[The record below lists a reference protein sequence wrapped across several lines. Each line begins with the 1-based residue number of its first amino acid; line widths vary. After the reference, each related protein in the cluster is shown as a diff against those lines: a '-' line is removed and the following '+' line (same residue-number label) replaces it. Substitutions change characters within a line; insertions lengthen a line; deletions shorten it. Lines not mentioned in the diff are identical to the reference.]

1 MAESNGSKGSQG
13 SPLDSTTNGLPASR
27 LLPLKLAAAYM
38 SLSYDSLYRMYV
50 DGEVPHVR
58 FGRKVLIDR
67 QDLDAW
73 IETHKE
79 VGVF

>member
-1 MAESNGSKGSQG
+1 MAESNGSKGLQDQT
-13 SPLDSTTNGLPASR
+13 LDRTTNVPNASR

-67 QDLDAW
+67 QDLDDW
-73 IETHKE
+73 IEQHKE
-79 VGVF
+79 VGAF